1 MSAPD
6 AGGSGGPASPPR
18 RLVLASASPRRSDLL
33 RMLGLPFET
42 RPANLDETPRPGE
55 PAPDLAV
62 RLARDKASA
71 VDAAPGPSLVVAADT
86 LVVLDGEVLNKP
98 ADRAEAA
105 RFLARLA
112 GRTHEVMTGFA
123 VRTHPEETLL
133 TDLAVSRVTF
143 APMSRDE
150 IAWYADSG
158 EGLDKAG
165 AYALQ
170 GKGAVFVRSVEG
182 SYTNVIGLPM
192 ERLYPHLRRHG
203 FLAISPSGS

>member
-1 MSAPD
+1 M
-6 AGGSGGPASPPR
+6 PR
-18 RLVLASASPRRSDLL
+18 RLVLASASPRRADLL
-33 RMLGLPFET
+33 GMLGLPFET
-42 RPANLDETPRPGE
+42 RPAGIDETPRPGE
-55 PAPDLAV
+55 KAPDLAI
-62 RLARDKASA
+62 RLAREKAAAA
-71 VDAAPGPSLVVAADT
+71 VASPGPSLVVAADT

-98 ADRAEAA
+98 ADRQEAA

-112 GRTHEVMTGFA
+112 GRTHEVLTGLA
-123 VRTHPEETLL
+123 VRTHPEETLESEI
-133 TDLAVSRVTF
+133 AVSRVTF
-143 APMSRDE
+143 APMSPDE
-150 IAWYADSG
+150 IAWYAGSG

-170 GKGAVFVRSVEG
+170 GIGALFVRSVDG